1 LTRWKNALKS
11 NDTKSDA
18 AISEYDV
25 VTRQMTDY
33 NDNGQTVVDY
43 NGELDIQIDDNTEN
57 ESESK
62 TIPSIPKVIRDNE
75 L

>member
-1 LTRWKNALKS
+1 
-11 NDTKSDA
+11 
-18 AISEYDV
+18 
-25 VTRQMTDY
+25 MTDY